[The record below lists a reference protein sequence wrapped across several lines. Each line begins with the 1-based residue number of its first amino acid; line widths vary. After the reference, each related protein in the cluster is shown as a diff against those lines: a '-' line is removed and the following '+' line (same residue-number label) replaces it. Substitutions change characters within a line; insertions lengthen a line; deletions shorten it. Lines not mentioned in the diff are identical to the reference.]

1 MVCRI
6 FAKRAPKREEVVPR
20 YHNFIQAR
28 NNHVGFADMMN
39 NDGDFG
45 PRSPPSSSCVTD
57 LSDDQECSN
66 GEEASSKLFAHSL

>member
-1 MVCRI
+1 
-6 FAKRAPKREEVVPR
+6 
-20 YHNFIQAR
+20 
-28 NNHVGFADMMN
+28 MMN